1 MSQTDNTPTEIYLD
15 MDGVLADFFAEY
27 AKLAGVTSGSYRDIP
42 PAKVDPTLNK
52 MIGTD
57 FFARLPMFPSAQ
69 KLMQLVLNYTD
80 HYSICSSPLRGDHKN
95 SEHHKR
101 VWISK
106 HLNPQPKDIVIT
118 GRKSKWATQPDG
130 TPNIL
135 IDDRGKN
142 ISDWIAAGGY
152 GIKYQADEDSLES
165 VKMGLDRFFKGDVEE
180 PKTPE
185 SYSRQELP
193 QVTSE
198 LLNNIPHTLETVDME
213 YLCPVQ
219 KEIIKENLV
228 KQFKR
233 LKENKFNP
241 IVVDKDYRI
250 INGHHRYEVLKQ
262 LNSGYAEVARIPFTL
277 EEVKSVMEKW
287 SAKYKKSINCS
298 NPKGFSQ
305 KAHCAGKKKS

>member
-118 GRKSKWATQPDG
+118 GKTAEESALFKYCDELKFGPYKSKIASRNPFNEG
-130 TPNIL
+130 NEFL
-135 IDDRGKN
+135 A
-142 ISDWIAAGGY
+142 WIY
-152 GIKYQADEDSLES
+152 
-165 VKMGLDRFFKGDVEE
+165 
-180 PKTPE
+180 
-185 SYSRQELP
+185 
-193 QVTSE
+193 TS
-198 LLNNIPHTLETVDME
+198 
-213 YLCPVQ
+213 
-219 KEIIKENLV
+219 
-228 KQFKR
+228 
-233 LKENKFNP
+233 KF
-241 IVVDKDYRI
+241 
-250 INGHHRYEVLKQ
+250 
-262 LNSGYAEVARIPFTL
+262 
-277 EEVKSVMEKW
+277 
-287 SAKYKKSINCS
+287 
-298 NPKGFSQ
+298 
-305 KAHCAGKKKS
+305 